1 MTHKSYMLML
11 ISVSL
16 GLLLSACTGART
28 PAARG
33 DFVYHGHDFGPHR
46 NAEYRAGVVDGCKTA
61 DGEYTKDHARFKV
74 DIDYHDGWE
83 HGRLHC
89 KGRQAQ

>member
-1 MTHKSYMLML
+1 MKYTWTLPLSIAAVLF
-11 ISVSL
+11 L
-16 GLLLSACTGART
+16 GGCGAGPK

-46 NAEYRAGVVDGCKTA
+46 NAEYRAGVVDGCRTA
-61 DGEYTKDHARFKV
+61 DGDYAKDHARFKI

-89 KGRQAQ
+89 KGKH

>member
-1 MTHKSYMLML
+1 MIL
-11 ISVSL
+11 SL
-16 GLLLSACTGART
+16 SAALLLGACTAAR
-28 PAARG
+28 PHAARG

-46 NAEYRAGVVDGCKTA
+46 NAEYRAGVVDGCRTA
-61 DGEYTKDHARFKV
+61 DGDYSKNHERYRV

-89 KGRQAQ
+89 KSRG